1 MNLQNE
7 LTIGVSTLVD
17 LEGLFTSKGR
27 VVLDGSGGELRGG
40 TGKAYGDNGEAL
52 PLRRGTACGLGDI
65 PRPTRQSRRRTFFIL
80 RRTKRK
86 RIIARWM

>member
-1 MNLQNE
+1 MNGQKE

-27 VVLDGSGGELRGG
+27 VVLDGRGGELRSG

-52 PLRRGTACGLGDI
+52 PLRGGQRVGSGTYLD
-65 PRPTRQSRRRTFFIL
+65 RRDRAEEGRFSFYEG
-80 RRTKRK
+80 
-86 RIIARWM
+86 